1 MGYLG
6 YFNLK
11 REPFS
16 NSPDRRFFFDNDQHS
31 RALRRLEYVVEHS
44 RGFAL
49 CTGPIGHG
57 KTTLARRLYDML
69 REDYYHKALLVV
81 IHSDITADWL
91 LLKFAKLLGV
101 KEPKRTKV
109 ELLGQIYMRLRAID
123 AEGRNAVILI
133 DEAQML
139 KDKLLM
145 EEFRGLLNIELK
157 GRKLINF
164 IFFGLPEIEDCLKL
178 DEPLRQR
185 VALRVALEPYT
196 EDDTVRYVRHRMQV
210 AGGSD
215 MVFSNEVMELIHK
228 YSKGTPRLV
237 NTLCDNLL
245 LESYFAKEPMIKPEL
260 VKQIAKSFHL
270 VEKEIETPD
279 VEDIISDLEANAPYP
294 NEPTDQDIAATRAR
308 GDMDIDNLIDML
320 EK

>member
-1 MGYLG
+1 MNYLA
-6 YFNLK
+6 YYNLR

-16 NSPDRRFFFDNDQHS
+16 NAPDRRFFFRNEHHE
-31 RALRRLEYVVEHS
+31 RALARLQYVATNQ

-57 KTTLARRLYDML
+57 KTTLARRLYDL
-69 REDYYHKALLVV
+69 LPSDKFHKALLVV

-101 KEPKRTKV
+101 SVPRKTKV
-109 ELLGQIYMRLRAID
+109 ELLGQIYMRLRQID
-123 AEGRNAVILI
+123 ASGRKAVIMI

-139 KDKLLM
+139 KDSNLM

-164 IFFGLPEIEDCLKL
+164 IFFGLPGIEDNLKL

-185 VALRVALEPYT
+185 VALRVILESYSEEET
-196 EDDTVRYVRHRMQV
+196 RSYVHHRMQI
-210 AGGSD
+210 AGGSET
-215 MVFSNEVMELIHK
+215 VFGGDVIRRVHN
-228 YSKGTPRLV
+228 YSQGTPRLI

-245 LESYFAKEPMIKPEL
+245 LEGYFAKKPI
-260 VKQIAKSFHL
+260 V
-270 VEKEIETPD
+270 
-279 VEDIISDLEANAPYP
+279 
-294 NEPTDQDIAATRAR
+294 
-308 GDMDIDNLIDML
+308 DIDMVDEIAYNFQLMDEHEQAIADIEKNIHFGPEEPEALPTMPSADNTIDELINLL